1 MTRLAALPADLDFK
15 ESGCKS
21 PEVALEIIGDLS
33 EILGTEPMAL
43 VETGHGYQPYWPVW
57 YHDEKHKR
65 TTKELGAFRQVIWP
79 QRSARILAPPLSAGL
94 FASGGGFA
102 GA

>member
-1 MTRLAALPADLDFK
+1 MDHEFELAFNLLDEAAGRIQEQQYGITR
-15 ESGCKS
+15 
-21 PEVALEIIGDLS
+21 
-33 EILGTEPMAL
+33 
-43 VETGHGYQPYWPVW
+43 
-57 YHDEKHKR
+57 
-65 TTKELGAFRQVIWP
+65 AFRQVIWP